1 MAELADLAR
10 RVVGWGRHGEEVE
23 AYVSW
28 GRETS
33 IRVYEGEVE
42 QLSSAESAGAG
53 IRVVADGRQGFAY
66 AGSLDEAELAAALA
80 DARDN
85 ASFATSDPYVGLA
98 DPDGVAPADLD
109 LWRPELGAMP
119 TADKVA
125 MAMELEARIKA
136 ADPRIRQVEQ
146 ANFGDS
152 SRESAVASSSGIEA
166 ASRRSACFLAAYAIA
181 GDGDQSQSAGG
192 YSVGRAPSD
201 LDPDQVVRDAVERA
215 TRLLGA
221 RQARSAR
228 LTVVL
233 DPRVMTAFLGVVAAA
248 LSGDAVHK
256 RRSFLADRLGEDVA
270 SPSVTLV
277 DDPTDQ
283 AAYGASSHD
292 AEGLACRRNEVV
304 SAGALRAFVHDSYSG
319 RRAGVSS
326 TGSAVRGGFK
336 TTPGPGCRAFLMV
349 PGQLSPEEVLAEVGE
364 GFYVQSV
371 SGVHSGTNPASGD
384 FSVGAEGLMVRG
396 GALAEPVRE
405 VTIASTIPRMLQR
418 VVAIGNDLTYLPGMA
433 GGLTLAVG
441 DVSLSGA

>member
-1 MAELADLAR
+1 VAELADLAR
-10 RVVGWGRHGEEVE
+10 RIVGWGRAGEEVE
-23 AYVSW
+23 AYMSW
-28 GRETS
+28 GRETAV
-33 IRVYEGEVE
+33 RVYDGEVE

-53 IRVVADGRQGFAY
+53 IRVVTGGRQGFAY
-66 AGSLDEAELAAALA
+66 AGSLDEPELAAALA

-85 ASFATSDPYVGLA
+85 ASFATSDPHVGLPG
-98 DPDGVAPADLD
+98 PDGVPPADLD
-109 LWRPELGAMP
+109 LWRPELEALP
-119 TADKVA
+119 TTDKVA
-125 MAMELEARIKA
+125 MAMDLEARIKA

-146 ANFGDS
+146 ANFGDT
-152 SRESAVASSSGIEA
+152 SRETAVASTTGIDA
-166 ASRRSACFLAAYAIA
+166 ASRRSSCFLAAYAIA

-192 YSVGRAPSD
+192 YSVGRSPSD

-215 TRLLGA
+215 IRLLGA
-221 RQARSAR
+221 RQTRSAR

-233 DPRVMTAFLGVVAAA
+233 DPRVTTALLGVVAAA

-256 RRSFLADRLGEDVA
+256 RRSFLADRLGEQIA
-270 SPSVTLV
+270 LPSVTLV
-277 DDPTDQ
+277 DDPTNQ
-283 AAYGASSHD
+283 AAYGASSQD

-304 SAGALRAFVHDSYSG
+304 SAGVLRMFVQDSYSG

-336 TTPGPGCRAFLMV
+336 TTPGPGCRAFRLV
-349 PGQLSPEEVLAEVGE
+349 PGALSPEELLAQVGE

-384 FSVGAEGLMVRG
+384 FSVGAEGLMVRD

-418 VVAIGNDLTYLPGMA
+418 VVAIGDDLLYLPGMA
-433 GGLTLAVG
+433 AGLTVAVA

>member
-10 RVVGWGRHGEEVE
+10 RIVGWARGGEEVE
-23 AYVSW
+23 AYLSW
-28 GRETS
+28 GRETA
-33 IRVYEGEVE
+33 IRVYDGEVE

-53 IRVVADGRQGFAY
+53 IRVVAGGRQGFAY
-66 AGSLDEAELAAALA
+66 AGSLDESELATALA

-85 ASFATSDPYVGLA
+85 ASFATSDPNVGLPG
-98 DPDGVAPADLD
+98 PDGVAPVALE
-109 LWRPELGAMP
+109 LWRPELSALP

-125 MAMELEARIKA
+125 MAMDLEAQIKA

-146 ANFGDS
+146 SNFGDS
-152 SRESAVASSSGIEA
+152 SSETAVASSTGIET
-166 ASRRSACFLAAYAIA
+166 ASRRSTCFLAAYAIA
-181 GDGDQSQSAGG
+181 GAGDRSQSAGG

-201 LDPDQVVRDAVERA
+201 LDPEQVVHDAVERA

-233 DPRVMTAFLGVVAAA
+233 DPRVSTALLGVVAAA
-248 LSGDAVHK
+248 LSGDAVYK
-256 RRSFLADRLGEDVA
+256 RRSFLAGRLGEEVA
-270 SPSVTLV
+270 LPSVTLV
-277 DDPTDQ
+277 DDPTDE
-283 AAYGASSHD
+283 AAYGASTHD
-292 AEGLACRRNEVV
+292 AEGLACRRNEVMSGGV
-304 SAGALRAFVHDSYSG
+304 LQAFVHDSYSG
-319 RRAGVSS
+319 RRAGVTS
-326 TGSAVRGGFK
+326 TGSALRGGFK
-336 TTPGPGCRAFLMV
+336 TTPGPGCRAFQLA
-349 PGQLSPEEVLAEVGE
+349 PGELSPEELLTRVGE

-384 FSVGAEGLMVRG
+384 FSVGAEGLMIRG

-418 VVAIGNDLTYLPGMA
+418 VVAIGNDVQHLPGRTA
-433 GGLTLAVG
+433 GLTLAVA